1 MNAYYN
7 DFQNKISDSRIIEGY
22 FEELEPV
29 KTIGQRMADA
39 VKAIFSSAL
48 VRRFARP
55 LSLTLSLVGV
65 AGIIGAIE
73 RGRMGVFAGLLLGL
87 LVIALEGLA
96 LRGLK
101 KEH

>member
-7 DFQNKISDSRIIEGY
+7 NFQNRISDSRIIEGY

-29 KTIGQRMADA
+29 KTIGQRMANA
-39 VKAIFSSAL
+39 ARALLSSAL
-48 VRRFARP
+48 VRRFAKP
-55 LSLTLSLVGV
+55 LSLALSLSGV

-73 RGRMGVFAGLLLGL
+73 RGRMGVFAGLLIGL
-87 LVIALEGLA
+87 FVIAFEALA